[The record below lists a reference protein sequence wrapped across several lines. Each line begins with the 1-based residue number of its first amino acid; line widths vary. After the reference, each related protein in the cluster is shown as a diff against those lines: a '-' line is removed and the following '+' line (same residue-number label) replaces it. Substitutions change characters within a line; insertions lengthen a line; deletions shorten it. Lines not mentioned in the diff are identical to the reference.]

1 MAFDVITPTQLGQG
15 QVATSPSFTTLRT
28 TPDYARDI
36 VKSIDVAN
44 DNASAVTVSLHL
56 VASGGSPDVTN
67 KLVPTVS
74 IPANTI
80 FQWTGT
86 QVISA
91 GATIQAN
98 ASTTGVTVT
107 VSGGEAV

>member
-15 QVATSPSFTTLRT
+15 QAATAPSFYTLRT
-28 TPDYARDI
+28 TPIHAKDI
-36 VKSIDVAN
+36 VKAIDVAN
-44 DNASAVTVSLHL
+44 DNATAVTFSLYL
-56 VASGGSPDVTN
+56 VPSGSSPSASN
-67 KLVPTVS
+67 KLIPTVS
-74 IPANTI
+74 IPPNTI

-86 QVISA
+86 QVIGA

-98 ASTTGVTVT
+98 ASATGVTVT

>member
-15 QVATSPSFTTLRT
+15 QVATSPSYTTLRT
-28 TPDYARDI
+28 TPDYAKDI
-36 VKSIDVAN
+36 VKSIDIAN
-44 DNASAVTVSLHL
+44 NNASTITASVYL
-56 VASGGSPDVTN
+56 VGSGGSPDNTN
-67 KLVPTVS
+67 RLIPSVS
-74 IPANTI
+74 ILPNTI

-86 QVISA
+86 QVIDA

-98 ASTTGVTVT
+98 ASTAGVTVT